1 VTDLGALTT
10 SAAPAAPA
18 EHLDELSHKK
28 GIGFAAW
35 LSITWLVVVV
45 AGTLLAPFLP
55 LTDPNV
61 TVPNLER
68 VSPFQVPAHILGGD
82 ANGRDMLSRLVYGA
96 KYSLIISVGAIL
108 FGLIIGGVLGLIS
121 GYYKGRIGNVLIGL
135 FDILLAIPPLVLA
148 LALVAVLKGDP
159 TKTDGFRL
167 PPVLIVLIS
176 LGIVSIPV
184 LARITR
190 ASTLTWSKREFVL
203 AARAQGAK
211 DSRIMLREV
220 LPNVLPAMVSI
231 ALLGIAV
238 AIVAEGGLALLGASV
253 EPPAATWGTMVNT
266 GRSDLRDA
274 SFIMILPVVAIFVT
288 VMALNHLG
296 DAIRKRFDVR
306 ESAL

>member
-1 VTDLGALTT
+1 MTDIGALAT
-10 SAAPAAPA
+10 PAAHPV
-18 EHLDELSHKK
+18 EHLDELAPKQ

-35 LSITWLVVVV
+35 LSITWLVLIV
-45 AGTLLAPFLP
+45 ASTLLAPFLP
-55 LTDPNV
+55 LTDPNA
-61 TVPNLER
+61 TVDNLQK

-82 ANGRDMLSRLVYGA
+82 ANGRDMLSRTVYGA
-96 KYSLIISVGAIL
+96 KYSLMISVGAIL
-108 FGLIIGGVLGLIS
+108 FGLIIGGVLGLVS
-121 GYYKGRIGNVLIGL
+121 GYYKGRIGNALIGL

-167 PPVLIVLIS
+167 PVVLIIILA

-190 ASTLTWSKREFVL
+190 ASTLTWSKREFVM

-238 AIVAEGGLALLGASV
+238 AMVAEGGLALLGASV
-253 EPPAATWGTMVNT
+253 EPPTATWGTMINT
-266 GRSDLRDA
+266 GRQDLRDA
-274 SFIMILPVVAIFVT
+274 SFIMIIPVVAIFIT